1 MKKVLAQT
9 ITVGD
14 SASSTGH
21 MKAVWESIVLT
32 LEPLTKTLPE
42 PYRSFFESPIKLLIG
57 NKISLAII
65 SPSHMYSY
73 IEHVNLIYTYLE
85 NIDYLGYD
93 LDFVML
99 EISRFLSRLGLSMSV
114 NGKFLLEGPMSQQ
127 TQTTKQTAEYIGSQ
141 TIPIQAVRG

>member
-1 MKKVLAQT
+1 MA
-9 ITVGD
+9 ITV
-14 SASSTGH
+14 SEQTSSISH
-21 MKAVWESIVLT
+21 MKAMWAQIVLA
-32 LEPLTKTLPE
+32 LEPLTETLPE

-57 NKISLAII
+57 NKISLAVI
-65 SPSHMYSY
+65 PPRHMYSY

-114 NGKFLLEGPMSQQ
+114 NGVFLLEGPMSQQ
-127 TQTTKQTAEYIGSQ
+127 TQVTKQRAEYIGPQ
-141 TIPIQAVRG
+141 TIQAVR

>member
-1 MKKVLAQT
+1 MA
-9 ITVGD
+9 ITV
-14 SASSTGH
+14 SEQTSSISH
-21 MKAVWESIVLT
+21 MKAMWAQIVLA
-32 LEPLTKTLPE
+32 LEPLTETLPE

-57 NKISLAII
+57 NKISLAVI
-65 SPSHMYSY
+65 PPKHMYSY

-114 NGKFLLEGPMSQQ
+114 NGVFLLEGPMSQQ
-127 TQTTKQTAEYIGSQ
+127 TQVTKQKAEYIGPQ
-141 TIPIQAVRG
+141 TIQAVR

>member
-1 MKKVLAQT
+1 MA
-9 ITVGD
+9 ITV
-14 SASSTGH
+14 SEQTSSISH
-21 MKAVWESIVLT
+21 MKAMWAQIVLA
-32 LEPLTKTLPE
+32 LEPLTETLPE

-57 NKISLAII
+57 NKISLAVI
-65 SPSHMYSY
+65 PPKHMYSY

-114 NGKFLLEGPMSQQ
+114 NGVFLLEGPMSQQ
-127 TQTTKQTAEYIGSQ
+127 TQVTKQRAEYIGPQ
-141 TIPIQAVRG
+141 TIQAVR

>member
-1 MKKVLAQT
+1 LA
-9 ITVGD
+9 ITV
-14 SASSTGH
+14 SEQTSSISH
-21 MKAVWESIVLT
+21 MKAMWAQIVLA
-32 LEPLTKTLPE
+32 LEPLTETLPE

-57 NKISLAII
+57 NKISLGVI
-65 SPSHMYSY
+65 PPKHMYSY

-114 NGKFLLEGPMSQQ
+114 NGEFLINGPMSQQ
-127 TQTTKQTAEYIGSQ
+127 TQVTKQRAEYIGPQS
-141 TIPIQAVRG
+141 IQAVR

>member
-1 MKKVLAQT
+1 LAITISEQT
-9 ITVGD
+9 
-14 SASSTGH
+14 SSISH
-21 MKAVWESIVLT
+21 MKAMWAQIVLA
-32 LEPLTKTLPE
+32 LEPLTETLPE

-57 NKISLAII
+57 NKISLAVI
-65 SPSHMYSY
+65 PPRHMYSY

-114 NGKFLLEGPMSQQ
+114 NGVFLLEGPMSQQ
-127 TQTTKQTAEYIGSQ
+127 TQVTKQKAEYIGPQ
-141 TIPIQAVRG
+141 TIQAVRS

>member
-1 MKKVLAQT
+1 MKKVLA
-9 ITVGD
+9 ITV
-14 SASSTGH
+14 SEQTSSISN
-21 MKAVWESIVLT
+21 MKAMWAQIVLA
-32 LEPLTKTLPE
+32 LEPLTETLPE

-57 NKISLAII
+57 NKISLAVI
-65 SPSHMYSY
+65 PPKHMYSY

-114 NGKFLLEGPMSQQ
+114 NGVFLLEGPMSQQ
-127 TQTTKQTAEYIGSQ
+127 TQVTKQHAEYIGPQ
-141 TIPIQAVRG
+141 TIQAVRG

>member
-1 MKKVLAQT
+1 MSQT
-9 ITVGD
+9 ITLNEQ
-14 SASSTGH
+14 SSSTGH
-21 MKAVWESIVLT
+21 MRAVWENIVLA

-65 SPSHMYSY
+65 PPRHMYSY

-114 NGKFLLEGPMSQQ
+114 NGEFLIHGPMSHQ
-127 TQTTKQTAEYIGSQ
+127 TQETRQKAEFVGQ
-141 TIPIQAVRG
+141 PTVQAVR

>member
-14 SASSTGH
+14 SSSSTGH
-21 MKAVWESIVLT
+21 MRAVWENILLA

-65 SPSHMYSY
+65 PPSHMYSY
-73 IEHVNLIYTYLE
+73 IEHVNYIYSLLE
-85 NIDYLGYD
+85 NIDYIGYD

-127 TQTTKQTAEYIGSQ
+127 TQVSKQTAEYIGPQ
-141 TIPIQAVRG
+141 QIQAVR

>member
-1 MKKVLAQT
+1 MGITVSEQASSISNMKAMWAQIVLA
-9 ITVGD
+9 
-14 SASSTGH
+14 
-21 MKAVWESIVLT
+21 
-32 LEPLTKTLPE
+32 LEPLTETLPE

-57 NKISLAII
+57 NKISLAVI
-65 SPSHMYSY
+65 PPKHMYSY

-114 NGKFLLEGPMSQQ
+114 NGVFLLEGPMSQQ
-127 TQTTKQTAEYIGSQ
+127 TQVTKQKAEYIGPQ
-141 TIPIQAVRG
+141 TIQAVR

>member
-1 MKKVLAQT
+1 LA
-9 ITVGD
+9 ITV
-14 SASSTGH
+14 SEQTSSISH
-21 MKAVWESIVLT
+21 MKAMWAQIVLA
-32 LEPLTKTLPE
+32 LEPLTETLPE

-57 NKISLAII
+57 NKISLAVI
-65 SPSHMYSY
+65 PPRHMYSY

-114 NGKFLLEGPMSQQ
+114 NGVFLLEGPMSQQ
-127 TQTTKQTAEYIGSQ
+127 TQVTKQRAEYIGPQ
-141 TIPIQAVRG
+141 TIQAVR

>member
-1 MKKVLAQT
+1 LGITVSEQASSISNMKAMWAQIVLA
-9 ITVGD
+9 
-14 SASSTGH
+14 
-21 MKAVWESIVLT
+21 
-32 LEPLTKTLPE
+32 LEPLTETLPE

-57 NKISLAII
+57 NKISLAVI
-65 SPSHMYSY
+65 PPKHMYSY

-114 NGKFLLEGPMSQQ
+114 NGVFLLEGPMSQQ
-127 TQTTKQTAEYIGSQ
+127 TQVTKQKAEYIGPQ
-141 TIPIQAVRG
+141 TIQAVR

>member
-1 MKKVLAQT
+1 MA
-9 ITVGD
+9 ITV
-14 SASSTGH
+14 SEQTSSISH
-21 MKAVWESIVLT
+21 MKAMWAQIVLA
-32 LEPLTKTLPE
+32 LEPLTETLPE

-57 NKISLAII
+57 NKISLGVI
-65 SPSHMYSY
+65 PPKHMYSY

-114 NGKFLLEGPMSQQ
+114 NGEFLINGPMSQQ
-127 TQTTKQTAEYIGSQ
+127 TQVTKQRAEFIGSP
-141 TIPIQAVRG
+141 TIQGVR

>member
-1 MKKVLAQT
+1 MKAMWAQIVLA
-9 ITVGD
+9 
-14 SASSTGH
+14 
-21 MKAVWESIVLT
+21 
-32 LEPLTKTLPE
+32 LEPLTETLPE

-57 NKISLAII
+57 NKISLAVI
-65 SPSHMYSY
+65 PPRHMYSY

-114 NGKFLLEGPMSQQ
+114 NGVFLLEGPMSQQ
-127 TQTTKQTAEYIGSQ
+127 TQVTKQKAEYIGPQ
-141 TIPIQAVRG
+141 TIQAVRS

>member
-1 MKKVLAQT
+1 MWAQIVLA
-9 ITVGD
+9 
-14 SASSTGH
+14 
-21 MKAVWESIVLT
+21 
-32 LEPLTKTLPE
+32 LEPLTETLPE

-57 NKISLAII
+57 NKISLAVI
-65 SPSHMYSY
+65 PPKHMYSY

-114 NGKFLLEGPMSQQ
+114 NGVFLLEGPMSQQ
-127 TQTTKQTAEYIGSQ
+127 TQITKQRAEYIG
-141 TIPIQAVRG
+141 PNAIQAVR

>member
-1 MKKVLAQT
+1 MKKDLA
-9 ITVGD
+9 ITV
-14 SASSTGH
+14 SEQTSSISH
-21 MKAVWESIVLT
+21 MKAMWAQIVLA
-32 LEPLTKTLPE
+32 LEPLTETLPE

-57 NKISLAII
+57 NKISLAVI
-65 SPSHMYSY
+65 PPKHMYSY

-114 NGKFLLEGPMSQQ
+114 NGVFLLEGPMSQQ
-127 TQTTKQTAEYIGSQ
+127 TQVTKQHAEYIGPQ
-141 TIPIQAVRG
+141 TIQAVRG

>member
-1 MKKVLAQT
+1 MPQT
-9 ITVGD
+9 LTLGE
-14 SASSTGH
+14 STSSTGH
-21 MKAVWESIVLT
+21 MRAIWESIVLA

-65 SPSHMYSY
+65 PPSHMYSY

-99 EISRFLSRLGLSMSV
+99 EISRFLSRLGLSMSI
-114 NGKFLLEGPMSQQ
+114 NGVFLLEGPMSQQ
-127 TQTTKQTAEYIGSQ
+127 TQVTKQRAEYVGPQ
-141 TIPIQAVRG
+141 NIQAVRG

>member
-1 MKKVLAQT
+1 LAQT
-9 ITVGD
+9 ITVGE
-14 SASSTGH
+14 SSSGTGH
-21 MKAVWESIVLT
+21 MRAVWENIVLT

-57 NKISLAII
+57 NKISLAVI
-65 SPSHMYSY
+65 PPKHMYSY

-114 NGKFLLEGPMSQQ
+114 NGVFLLEGPMSQQ
-127 TQTTKQTAEYIGSQ
+127 TQVTKQRAEYIGPQQIQ
-141 TIPIQAVRG
+141 TVR

>member
-1 MKKVLAQT
+1 MKAMWAQIVLA
-9 ITVGD
+9 
-14 SASSTGH
+14 
-21 MKAVWESIVLT
+21 
-32 LEPLTKTLPE
+32 LEPLTETLPE

-57 NKISLAII
+57 NKISLGVI
-65 SPSHMYSY
+65 PPKHMYSY

-114 NGKFLLEGPMSQQ
+114 NGVFLLEGPMSQQ
-127 TQTTKQTAEYIGSQ
+127 TQVTKQRAEYIGPQ
-141 TIPIQAVRG
+141 TIQSVR

>member
-1 MKKVLAQT
+1 LA
-9 ITVGD
+9 ITV
-14 SASSTGH
+14 SEQTSSISH
-21 MKAVWESIVLT
+21 MKAMWAQIVLA
-32 LEPLTKTLPE
+32 LEPLTETLPE

-57 NKISLAII
+57 NKISLGVI
-65 SPSHMYSY
+65 PPKHMYSY

-114 NGKFLLEGPMSQQ
+114 NGVFLLEGPMSQQ
-127 TQTTKQTAEYIGSQ
+127 TQVTKQRAEYIGPQS
-141 TIPIQAVRG
+141 IQAVR

>member
-1 MKKVLAQT
+1 MAVTISEQT
-9 ITVGD
+9 
-14 SASSTGH
+14 SSISH
-21 MKAVWESIVLT
+21 MKAMWAQIVLA
-32 LEPLTKTLPE
+32 LEPLTETLPE

-57 NKISLAII
+57 NKISLGVI
-65 SPSHMYSY
+65 PPKHMYSY

-114 NGKFLLEGPMSQQ
+114 NGIFLLEGPMSQQ
-127 TQTTKQTAEYIGSQ
+127 TQVTKQRAEYIGPQS
-141 TIPIQAVRG
+141 IQAVR

>member
-1 MKKVLAQT
+1 MKGMWAQIVLA
-9 ITVGD
+9 
-14 SASSTGH
+14 
-21 MKAVWESIVLT
+21 
-32 LEPLTKTLPE
+32 LEPLTEELPE
-42 PYRSFFESPIKLLIG
+42 PYKSFFESPVKLLIG

-65 SPSHMYSY
+65 PPRHMYSY
-73 IEHVNLIYTYLE
+73 IEQVNLIYTYLE

-127 TQTTKQTAEYIGSQ
+127 TQKTQQTAEYIG
-141 TIPIQAVRG
+141 PHEIQAVKP

>member
-1 MKKVLAQT
+1 MA
-9 ITVGD
+9 ITV
-14 SASSTGH
+14 SEQTSSISH
-21 MKAVWESIVLT
+21 MKAMWAQIVLA
-32 LEPLTKTLPE
+32 LEPLTETLPE

-57 NKISLAII
+57 NKISLAVI
-65 SPSHMYSY
+65 PPRHMYSY

-114 NGKFLLEGPMSQQ
+114 NGVFLLEGPMSQQ
-127 TQTTKQTAEYIGSQ
+127 TQVTKQRAEYIGPQ
-141 TIPIQAVRG
+141 TIQAVRS

>member
-1 MKKVLAQT
+1 MAITVSEQSSSISNMKAMWAQVVLA
-9 ITVGD
+9 
-14 SASSTGH
+14 
-21 MKAVWESIVLT
+21 
-32 LEPLTKTLPE
+32 LEPLTETLPE

-57 NKISLAII
+57 NKISLAVI
-65 SPSHMYSY
+65 PPKHMYSY

-114 NGKFLLEGPMSQQ
+114 NGVFLLEGPMSQQ
-127 TQTTKQTAEYIGSQ
+127 TQVTKQKAEYIGPQ
-141 TIPIQAVRG
+141 TIQAVRG

>member
-1 MKKVLAQT
+1 MLA
-9 ITVGD
+9 
-14 SASSTGH
+14 
-21 MKAVWESIVLT
+21 

-57 NKISLAII
+57 NKISLGVI
-65 SPSHMYSY
+65 PPKHMYSY

-114 NGKFLLEGPMSQQ
+114 NGVFLLEGPMSQQ
-127 TQTTKQTAEYIGSQ
+127 TQVTKQRAEYIGPQS
-141 TIPIQAVRG
+141 IQAVR

>member
-1 MKKVLAQT
+1 MA
-9 ITVGD
+9 ITV
-14 SASSTGH
+14 SEQTSSISH
-21 MKAVWESIVLT
+21 MKAMWAQIVLA
-32 LEPLTKTLPE
+32 LEPLTETLPE

-57 NKISLAII
+57 NKISLAVI
-65 SPSHMYSY
+65 PPKHMYSY

-114 NGKFLLEGPMSQQ
+114 NGEFLINGPMSQQ
-127 TQTTKQTAEYIGSQ
+127 TQVTKQRAEYIGPQS
-141 TIPIQAVRG
+141 IQAVR

>member
-1 MKKVLAQT
+1 MAQT

-14 SASSTGH
+14 STSGTGH
-21 MKAVWESIVLT
+21 MRAVWENIVLT

-57 NKISLAII
+57 NKISLAVI
-65 SPSHMYSY
+65 PPKHMYSY
-73 IEHVNLIYTYLE
+73 IEHVNLIYKYLE
-85 NIDYLGYD
+85 NIDYLGYN

-114 NGKFLLEGPMSQQ
+114 NGVFLLEGPMSQQ
-127 TQTTKQTAEYIGSQ
+127 TQVTKQRAEYIGPQ
-141 TIPIQAVRG
+141 QIQAVRQ

>member
-1 MKKVLAQT
+1 MAQT
-9 ITVGD
+9 ITLGEQT
-14 SASSTGH
+14 SSISH
-21 MKAVWESIVLT
+21 MKAMWAQIVLA
-32 LEPLTKTLPE
+32 LEPLTETLPE

-65 SPSHMYSY
+65 HPRHMYSY

-127 TQTTKQTAEYIGSQ
+127 TQVTKQRAEYIGSQ
-141 TIPIQAVRG
+141 AIQAVRQ